1 MSIFYF
7 ILRRF
12 VLDDCAENVFIKAIL
27 CLSDALLVWIVVL
40 GKIFG
45 WW

>member
-1 MSIFYF
+1 MSIIYYMLRLF
-7 ILRRF
+7 II
-12 VLDDCAENVFIKAIL
+12 DDYAESAIVNALLFIA
-27 CLSDALLVWIVVL
+27 DALWVLVL

>member
-7 ILRRF
+7 ILRLF
-12 VLDDCAENVFIKAIL
+12 LVADDCAERALVNAIL
-27 CLSDALLVWIVVL
+27 CVSDALWIMVI
-40 GKIFG
+40 GKFFG

>member
-7 ILRRF
+7 ILRLF
-12 VLDDCAENVFIKAIL
+12 VLDDCEACAISNAIL
-27 CLSDALLVWIVVL
+27 CVADALWFAVL

>member
-7 ILRRF
+7 ILRLF
-12 VLDDCAENVFIKAIL
+12 VMDDGVEREITNAIL
-27 CLSDALLVWIVVL
+27 WGADALWVLVL

>member
-1 MSIFYF
+1 MSIIYF
-7 ILRRF
+7 ILRLF
-12 VLDDCAENVFIKAIL
+12 VLDDCAENVIINAIL
-27 CLSDALLVWIVVL
+27 CLSDALWVWVVVL